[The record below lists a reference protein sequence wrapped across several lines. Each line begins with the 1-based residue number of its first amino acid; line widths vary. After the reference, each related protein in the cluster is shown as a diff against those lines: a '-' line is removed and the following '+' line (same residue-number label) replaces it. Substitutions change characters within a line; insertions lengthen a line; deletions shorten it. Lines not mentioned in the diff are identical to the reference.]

1 MYIYI
6 CMCVCECQFESV
18 CVNELY
24 HRLMTCMFH
33 SIVLSF
39 FKKIPPASP
48 FFFSL
53 SCFHVVSIFLDSNG
67 YDTIHINTHTHT
79 RKKQTNKQ
87 TTIINTPI
95 LLVTIP
101 DGVKAGQTIHV
112 QAPDGRLNAV
122 IVPDGFGPG
131 DVFTVEFATTTTAT
145 ADTTKINVNPNKYD
159 TGSNVQPATSTTTT
173 TSNAEPEVYL
183 AASQE
188 VPDYDG
194 NNSSNNYPSA
204 MATPVYS
211 PPPEYPTATTLGGTK

>member
-1 MYIYI
+1 M
-6 CMCVCECQFESV
+6 
-18 CVNELY
+18 
-24 HRLMTCMFH
+24 
-33 SIVLSF
+33 
-39 FKKIPPASP
+39 
-48 FFFSL
+48 
-53 SCFHVVSIFLDSNG
+53 
-67 YDTIHINTHTHT
+67 
-79 RKKQTNKQ
+79 
-87 TTIINTPI
+87 
-95 LLVTIP
+95 
-101 DGVKAGQTIHV
+101 

-173 TSNAEPEVYL
+173 TTSNAEPEVYL

-194 NNSSNNYPSA
+194 NNSSNNYSSA